1 MVAKKI
7 NLIAAAVLILVVLM
21 GTLVARRFLATRSL
35 PKSITLYGNVDIRQ
49 VQLAFSQSERIDKL
63 LVVEGTAV
71 RAGQL
76 VAQLVAR
83 RFQDGVARCQA
94 DVAEQRQVV
103 ARLLAGTRPEEVA
116 QARAD
121 LAAAEADVAAAKAD
135 VAVAQ
140 AEVAGAQA
148 DVANSEAFYRRQQ
161 ALAEEQYVSLQARD
175 DAQRG
180 SLVAQAD
187 LQAKQRALDVKEH
200 VLVAKQRVA
209 AARQQALQL
218 AVTGPRK
225 EDIAAAQA
233 RLQSEIAV
241 LAAAQKDLEDTKLYA
256 PADGVIQDRIL
267 EPGDMATGQTA
278 VFTLALD
285 NPVWVRAYLPE
296 PELGKVALG
305 MTAWISTDSFPGQR
319 FRGWVG
325 FISPV
330 AEFTPKSVETTQ
342 LRSQLVYLVR
352 VYACNPDHRL
362 RLGMPATVD
371 IPLVRNPPHAV
382 PARPCEGP

>member
-1 MVAKKI
+1 MAAKKKV
-7 NLIAAAVLILVVLM
+7 LIPVAVLVLLALA
-21 GTLVARRFLATRSL
+21 GAFIARRFLAPHAPST
-35 PKSITLYGNVDIRQ
+35 SITLYGNVDIRQ
-49 VQLAFSQSERIDKL
+49 VQLAFNDSERIDKL
-63 LVVEGTAV
+63 LVVEGAAV

-76 VAQLVAR
+76 VAQMEER
-83 RFQDGVARCQA
+83 RFQDAVARYQA

-103 ARLLAGTRPEEVA
+103 ARLLAGSRPEEIA

-121 LAAAEADVAAAKAD
+121 VAAAEADVAAARSDVSVARAD
-135 VAVAQ
+135 VAA
-140 AEVAGAQA
+140 AEANVT
-148 DVANSEAFYRRQQ
+148 NSEALYHRQQ
-161 ALAEEQYVSLQARD
+161 ALAEKQYVSLQVRD
-175 DAQRG
+175 DAYRAW
-180 SLVAQAD
+180 LVAQAD
-187 LQAKQRALDVKEH
+187 LKGRQHTLDVKEH
-200 VLVAKQRVA
+200 VMAAKERA
-209 AARQQALQL
+209 AAAKQQALQL
-218 AVTGPRK
+218 AIAGPRK

-233 RLQSEIAV
+233 KLQSEIAV
-241 LAAAQKDLEDTKLYA
+241 LAAAQRDLADAKLYA

-267 EPGDMATGQTA
+267 EPGDMATPQSP

-296 PELGKVALG
+296 PELGKIALG

-371 IPLVRNPPHAV
+371 IPLVGNVPHAV
-382 PARPCEGP
+382 PAHPCETR

>member
-1 MVAKKI
+1 MVAKKKRL
-7 NLIAAAVLILVVLM
+7 LIVAVLVLLALA
-21 GTLVARRFLATRSL
+21 GTFAARRFLAVRAPSTR
-35 PKSITLYGNVDIRQ
+35 ITLYGNVDIRQ
-49 VQLAFSQSERIDKL
+49 VQLAFNDSERIDKL

-76 VAQLVAR
+76 VAQMEDRRFRDAVAR
-83 RFQDGVARCQA
+83 YQA
-94 DVAEQRQVV
+94 DVAEQKEVV
-103 ARLLAGTRPEEVA
+103 ARLLAGSRPEEIA

-121 LAAAEADVAAAKAD
+121 FAAAEADVAAARAD
-135 VAVAQ
+135 VSVTRAGVAA
-140 AEVAGAQA
+140 AEA
-148 DVANSEAFYRRQQ
+148 DLANSAALYRRQQ
-161 ALAEEQYVSLQARD
+161 ALAEKQYVSLQTRD

-180 SLVAQAD
+180 SLVAQAG
-187 LQAKQRALDVKEH
+187 LTAKQHALDLKQH
-200 VLVAKQRVA
+200 VLAAKQKVA

-218 AVTGPRK
+218 AVAGPRK

-241 LAAAQKDLEDTKLYA
+241 LAAAQKNLADTKLYA

-267 EPGDMATGQTA
+267 EPGDMATPQTP

-305 MTAWISTDSFPGQR
+305 MTAWISTDSFPGKR

-371 IPLVRNPPHAV
+371 IPLVGNAPHAV
-382 PARPCEGP
+382 PAHPCEAR

>member
-1 MVAKKI
+1 MRAKKTV
-7 NLIAAAVLILVVLM
+7 LLSAAVLILVALA
-21 GTLVARRFLATRSL
+21 GLVVSRRFLADPDPPT
-35 PKSITLYGNVDIRQ
+35 SITLYGNVDIRQ
-49 VQLAFSQSERIDKL
+49 VQLAFNQSERIDEL
-63 LVVEGTAV
+63 LVVEGAPV
-71 RAGQL
+71 RAGQP
-76 VAQLVAR
+76 VAR
-83 RFQDGVARCQA
+83 LVSRRFEDNVARYQA
-94 DVAEQRQVV
+94 NVAEQRQVV
-103 ARLLAGTRPEEVA
+103 DRLLAGSRPEEIA

-121 LAAAEADVAAAKAD
+121 FAAAEADVAAAKAD
-135 VAVAQ
+135 LDVARAEVDAAQ
-140 AEVAGAQA
+140 AN
-148 DVANSEAFYRRQQ
+148 VANTEAFYRRQQ
-161 ALAEEQYVSLQARD
+161 ALAEDRYVSLQARD
-175 DAQRG
+175 DAHRG
-180 SLVAQAD
+180 SLVARAD
-187 LQAKQRALDVKEH
+187 LESRQHTLDVKEH
-200 VLVAKQRVA
+200 VLVAKQRAA
-209 AARQQALQL
+209 AARRQALQL
-218 AVTGPRK
+218 AVAGPRK

-241 LAAAQKDLEDTKLYA
+241 LASAQKDLADTKLYA
-256 PADGVIQDRIL
+256 PSDGVIQDRIL
-267 EPGDMATGQTA
+267 EPGDMVTPQTP

-330 AEFTPKSVETTQ
+330 AEFTPKSVETTE

-371 IPLVRNPPHAV
+371 IPLGDNPPHAV
-382 PARPCEGP
+382 TGNPCEAD